1 MKYWGLLFVLSFQS
15 LVSAQATTSEEE
27 AAHKALRD
35 LRDAMV
41 NAVNKGDIEA
51 LLPLV
56 TQNVVFTA
64 MNGEVCR
71 GHDALRA
78 YFNKMMK
85 DPGHIVESLH
95 VNPTAD
101 RLTDLY
107 GTTGVSYG
115 SSVDHYK
122 LTTGQEFDINA
133 RWSATLVKENGT
145 WQLASFQSSANVFDN
160 PILNKAT
167 STLYWGAG
175 GAGVIGL
182 LLGLVIGR
190 RLKKSPA

>member
-15 LVSAQATTSEEE
+15 LVFAQATNTGDE
-27 AAHKALRD
+27 ATHQALRD

-41 NAVNKGDIEA
+41 NAVNNSDIDA
-51 LLPLV
+51 LLSHLHKD
-56 TQNVVFTA
+56 VVFTA

-71 GHDALRA
+71 GHDALRV
-78 YFNKMMK
+78 YFNKMTK

-95 VNPTAD
+95 VNPTVD

-107 GTTGVSYG
+107 GNTGVSYG

-122 LTTGQEFDINA
+122 LTTGQEFDIKA
-133 RWSATLVKENGT
+133 RWTATLVKENDT

-160 PILNKAT
+160 PILSKAT
-167 STLYWGAG
+167 SSLFWGAG

-190 RLKKSPA
+190 RMKKSPA